1 MSLVQTRP
9 PSIFAPDSAQPAEHL
24 PPPALARPAAL
35 VLKRL
40 MDIIGAA
47 VALVLLAPVFLVVA
61 ALVKLTDPS
70 GPVLYRQNR
79 VGQGGRPIEVLKFRT
94 MRWEYS
100 TGPDRPYATAAEAF
114 AAMGRPD
121 LGAEFELY
129 QKVTDDPRISRLGHA
144 LRRSSLDELPQLGN
158 ALLGHLS
165 LVGPRPVLPQELD
178 RYGRHAS
185 SYLAVKPGITGLW
198 QVSGRSNTGYDER
211 VRLDVRYVR
220 EWRLSLDLLILLK
233 TVHTVIVRE
242 GAR

>member
-9 PSIFAPDSAQPAEHL
+9 PSIFTPASAQPAEHL
-24 PPPALARPAAL
+24 PPPALARTAAL

-40 MDIIGAA
+40 MAILGAA
-47 VALVLLAPVFLVVA
+47 VALVLLASLFLVVA

-79 VGQGGRPIEVLKFRT
+79 VGQAGRPIDVLKFRT

-121 LGAEFELY
+121 LGAEFELHH
-129 QKVTDDPRISRLGHA
+129 KVADDPRVSGLGRV
-144 LRRSSLDELPQLGN
+144 LRGTSLDELPQLVN

-165 LVGPRPVLPQELD
+165 LVGPRPVLPQEL
-178 RYGRHAS
+178 
-185 SYLAVKPGITGLW
+185 
-198 QVSGRSNTGYDER
+198 
-211 VRLDVRYVR
+211 
-220 EWRLSLDLLILLK
+220 
-233 TVHTVIVRE
+233 
-242 GAR
+242 